1 MPTTVRRRL
10 AAASLVILVPA
21 LGACGGFN
29 YQTDQVYQP
38 GVGVNDQS
46 GQVGVLG
53 AVVVSGIDGQGTLV
67 TSLANDSSDQTDSLT
82 TVTPTDPNA
91 GLTVRVTAPVEIKPR
106 SLVNLADTG
115 AISVSGDSVKPG
127 GYVRLTLQF
136 QSGQSTSV
144 NVPVVPQTGE
154 YGDIEP
160 ASPSGSASPSV
171 SPAPSPS
178 ASPSP

>member
-1 MPTTVRRRL
+1 MPTTVRRGL

-21 LGACGGFN
+21 LGACGGFD

-46 GQVGVLG
+46 SQVGVLG

-67 TSLANDSSDQTDSLT
+67 ASLANGSSDQTDSLT
-82 TVTPTDPNA
+82 TVTPTDSNA
-91 GLTVRVTAPVEIKPR
+91 GLTARVAAPVEIKPQG
-106 SLVNLADTG
+106 LVNLADTG
-115 AISVSGDSVKPG
+115 AISVSGESVRPG

-136 QSGQSTSV
+136 DSGQKTSI

-160 ASPSGSASPSV
+160 ASPSESA
-171 SPAPSPS
+171 SPS